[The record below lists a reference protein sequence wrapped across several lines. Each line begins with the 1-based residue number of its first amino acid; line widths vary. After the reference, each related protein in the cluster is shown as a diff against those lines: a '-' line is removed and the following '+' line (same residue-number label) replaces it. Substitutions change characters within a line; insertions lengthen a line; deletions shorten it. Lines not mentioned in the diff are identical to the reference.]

1 MRCTLKSDFFIT
13 IIFVCFIFLGIIASL
28 CILASSNE
36 QLLTLYYFLLFIVN
50 LIGTQLLNI
59 YSTPGLLKR
68 EEYFQEI
75 VTSFS
80 LTGVMVSWIV
90 YAFFI
95 VIYAF
100 AFQSLKPVFMA
111 LCLFPV
117 LRRYLNESYD
127 DPTFLDSVA
136 FGVVVFI
143 SLKTTQ
149 KLIIQLVDL
158 VKEQFRIFTIR
169 FRMYGAL
176 VLFVLHWRRLRLNSV
191 LSLYWVVMWNY
202 QMVIFTIFVD
212 EKFHLSFILACA
224 AYACNSFIKVSS
236 LCYVILHIMKILLK
250 AVHEIVKDDHTFVEE
265 GQHRPTGLRESLGF
279 LFLSLYTS
287 LTSIDSSKR
296 IVLLELIFLLLLSA
310 MIRSVF
316 EIVEPYILALNGTIV
331 HSRRR
336 HVHLVSFCVALMLLS
351 LYMGLHLYQLREKIP
366 FTLPNIITVAHI
378 LCALVLY
385 FLYMYDSHK
394 GGLWEELDDYVYY
407 IKGTCR
413 TFEFILIV
421 LLLGYRVLDTTSKW
435 TGFQIIMVIV
445 HLYINVYLSLRDG
458 WRSFQLRRLVNRRLN
473 VLPQASVERLTTSE
487 DVCPICLD
495 ELKSA
500 RVTPCNHLF
509 HRFCLKKWLNVQNK
523 CPMCHSVILKTD

>member
-1 MRCTLKSDFFIT
+1 MTLC
-13 IIFVCFIFLGIIASL
+13 V
-28 CILASSNE
+28 LASSNE
-36 QLLTLYYFLLFIVN
+36 QLLTLYYYLLFILN
-50 LIGTQLLNI
+50 LIGTQALNI
-59 YSTPGLLKR
+59 YSTPGLVRDGTENSNK
-68 EEYFQEI
+68 EGAI
-75 VTSFS
+75 DSFS
-80 LTGVMVSWIV
+80 FMDIFTTSVYSGVLLSWLV
-90 YAFFI
+90 YGFF
-95 VIYAF
+95 VLIYAF
-100 AFQSLKPVFMA
+100 AFQSFKPVFMA

-117 LRRYLNESYD
+117 LQRYLNPSAYS
-127 DPTFLDSVA
+127 DPTLLESSA
-136 FGVVVFI
+136 FGVVTFI
-143 SLKTTQ
+143 TLKTAQ
-149 KLIIQLVDL
+149 KTLSQLVDL
-158 VKEQFRIFTIR
+158 IKEQVRIFTIR

-191 LSLYWVVMWNY
+191 LSLYWVVVWNY
-202 QMVIFTIFVD
+202 HMVVFTVFVD
-212 EKFHLSFILACA
+212 EKFHASFILACA
-224 AYACNSFIKVSS
+224 AYACNSLCKVAS
-236 LCYVILHIMKILLK
+236 LCYVILLVMKVVLK
-250 AVHEIVKDDHTFVEE
+250 AVHEVVRDDHTFLED
-265 GQHRPTGLRESLGF
+265 GHHRPTGLRESLGF

-316 EIVEPYILALNGTIV
+316 EVVEPYVLSLNGTVV

-336 HVHLVSFCVALMLLS
+336 HVHLVSLCVALMMLS
-351 LYMGLHLYQLREKIP
+351 LYMGVHLYRLREKIP
-366 FTLPNIITVAHI
+366 FALPNIITVAHI
-378 LCALVLY
+378 VCALVLY
-385 FLYMYDSHK
+385 FLYMYDSLK
-394 GGLWEELDDYVYY
+394 GGMWEELDDYVYY

-435 TGFQIIMVIV
+435 TGFQIVMVVV

-458 WRSFQLRRLVNRRLN
+458 WRSFQLRRLVNNRLN
-473 VLPQASVERLTTSE
+473 VLPVASEEQLTSTE

-523 CPMCHSVILKTD
+523 CPMCHSIILKTDP